1 MQGGRLGLERRV
13 SIDVLFHNQWLPIIY
28 TPGGDGVKGYGN
40 IYLFI
45 EFK

>member
-1 MQGGRLGLERRV
+1 MQGGGLGLEMRV

-28 TPGGDGVKGYGN
+28 TLGGDGVKGYGN
-40 IYLFI
+40 IYLFF